1 MRLGCRDGLD
11 FDRPLVATSVG
22 AFGCDGDLITAV
34 EGLIEA
40 LYTAVSGP
48 VVEMVGVLA
57 LHATSGVSSLTS
69 ADNCT
74 LVPAIMLDGA
84 PSMATLGGG
93 GVLLISI
100 DTVAT
105 AGLSGNEL
113 FGSLA
118 AKVKLSGPL

>member
-1 MRLGCRDGLD
+1 MGVISIVCWSRPPSGLSAVIVTRLPDGG
-11 FDRPLVATSVG
+11 VVG
-22 AFGCDGDLITAV
+22 
-34 EGLIEA
+34 A

-48 VVEMVGVLA
+48 VVVMVGVLA
-57 LHATSGVSSLTS
+57 LQVTSGVSLLTS

-74 LVPAIMLDGA
+74 LVPAIMLRGA
-84 PSMATLGGG
+84 PSIATLGGG
-93 GVLLISI
+93 GVLLTSI

-105 AGLSGNEL
+105 AGASGNEL